1 MEERTEDRVEK
12 KMTESA
18 RSPMN
23 YVRLSRLKTKEY
35 ETFSPVFLLVIKNIH
50 YVKDY
55 AGVI

>member
-23 YVRLSRLKTKEY
+23 YVRRERTKEY

-55 AGVI
+55 AGVT